1 MDRQPSL
8 GHSHLVNLHHLPC
21 FPALSLISLLLLSS
35 MRTGT
40 ASLLWYQPLRQDAQQ
55 IVVESLTV
63 RWSVVLGRSHLV
75 EAGLSELS
83 IQVVID
89 VLGGTTA

>member
-1 MDRQPSL
+1 MQ
-8 GHSHLVNLHHLPC
+8 
-21 FPALSLISLLLLSS
+21 
-35 MRTGT
+35 
-40 ASLLWYQPLRQDAQQ
+40 WYQPLRQDAQQ